1 MINRLNSISMPSL
14 PNQLSNMP
22 GMNGNGG
29 YQSFG
34 NGYSNFA
41 QSLPAPQS
49 MAMPEIRTEADLAL
63 FNQFMISLGRDA
75 ANHGSAPIPM
85 AQVPS
90 YGGSSGSSSSPL
102 SDQSPIEDLF
112 NPDELASL
120 GLAGMP
126 GMPIPGIGAPSQDLA
141 TSLPNQSVSFAGL
154 YPQLDNLHLS
164 RSRGHSMSDV
174 EPSKRTIAGLPR
186 NHSIANSNLSAK
198 PSFASNVYGLGS
210 NPYPDLGNLDSL
222 STDFYS
228 GLGSNDQMYN
238 FDSLAR
244 SKVPPPPAT
253 LAPRDFYKKTYR
265 HVAPLGAAPSS
276 RLAESSERSS
286 VADSPESIEE
296 ELEDMPESRIS
307 VRNLLISDD
316 MVDPSLRLP
325 ALHRISSRE
334 DTPGQL
340 PGVDSISRPRSPPHA
355 TPVKRHTEDDI
366 LRGVKRLEL
375 DDRSSPA
382 IDDRRPGS
390 ARAREAIPREVRR
403 HHAMMIRAWLVSV
416 NLEWRRRRL
425 EALGADFDRL
435 QQERDDDDVTV
446 KQEDL
451 ENDEEDE
458 DEDELEDAQENEMRY
473 QNVGRR
479 LNLADIA
486 A

>member
-1 MINRLNSISMPSL
+1 MPSL
-14 PNQLSNMP
+14 PAQLSNLP
-22 GMNGNGG
+22 ALNGNVG
-29 YQSFG
+29 YPSFG
-34 NGYSNFA
+34 NGYPNFA

-85 AQVPS
+85 AQAPS
-90 YGGSSGSSSSPL
+90 YGGSSGASSSPL

-126 GMPIPGIGAPSQDLA
+126 GMPIPGISQDLA

-174 EPSKRTIAGLPR
+174 EPGKRTIAGLPR
-186 NHSIANSNLSAK
+186 NHSITNGHLSAK
-198 PSFASNVYGLGS
+198 PSFTSNVYGPGS
-210 NPYPDLGNLDSL
+210 NPYSDLGNVDSL
-222 STDFYS
+222 STDFHS

-244 SKVPPPPAT
+244 SKIPPPPAT

-265 HVAPLGAAPSS
+265 HVAPLGTAPSS

-286 VADSPESIEE
+286 VADSPESVEE
-296 ELEDMPESRIS
+296 ELPEVRESRIS
-307 VRNLLISDD
+307 VRNLLLSDD
-316 MVDPSLRLP
+316 MADPSLRLP
-325 ALHRISSRE
+325 ALHRVSSRE

-355 TPVKRHTEDDI
+355 TSVKRHTEDEI

-382 IDDRRPGS
+382 VDDRRAVS
-390 ARAREAIPREVRR
+390 SRTREAIPRELRR

-425 EALGADFDRL
+425 EALGADFERL

-446 KQEDL
+446 KQEEFDD
-451 ENDEEDE
+451 DEEE
-458 DEDELEDAQENEMRY
+458 EDELEDMQENEMRHHHI
-473 QNVGRR
+473 GRR
-479 LNLADIA
+479 LDLADIA